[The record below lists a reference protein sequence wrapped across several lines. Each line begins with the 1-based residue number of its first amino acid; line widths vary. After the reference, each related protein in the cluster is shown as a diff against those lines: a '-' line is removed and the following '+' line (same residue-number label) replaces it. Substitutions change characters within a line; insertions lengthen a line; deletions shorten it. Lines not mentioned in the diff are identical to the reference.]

1 MKKIKSIAYTVTN
14 YAYLHKAIALKKS
27 FQKNNN
33 LRLRIF
39 LFEEKNNIPNN
50 IYSNEYEFLSD
61 LKIHN
66 YYQLAFK
73 YNVTEFTTSLKPT
86 ISLKLLEKYD
96 KVLFFDPDTFI
107 YNSVNQ
113 ILKKLDK
120 YSIVLT
126 PHSIH
131 HEDHNSIYPDSSFL
145 KYGVFNLG
153 FFGVNASKDSINFL
167 KWWEKRCL
175 NQCYF
180 EVHNGLSTDQK
191 WINIAHAFFDNI
203 FIDKSPSL
211 NVAYWNIKRRK
222 FSQKDTSIYVG
233 NTKLVFIHYSNFPD
247 KIENFLSTR
256 SNLKFSDI
264 DNGKLIKSLYLN
276 YGRMTVKIKEKISL
290 KNYIYSYEKFN
301 GYYITML
308 LRRIYGENQSQFENN
323 PFKSKKLFQFA
334 KKNSLLSNNSLP
346 VNYNENNVN
355 RKKLNI
361 VKNIFKIIIKIY
373 GARNFTNL
381 SRLMIYLSSPHR
393 IKNFYKINNSK
404 N

>member
-153 FFGVNASKDSINFL
+153 F
-167 KWWEKRCL
+167 
-175 NQCYF
+175 
-180 EVHNGLSTDQK
+180 
-191 WINIAHAFFDNI
+191 
-203 FIDKSPSL
+203 
-211 NVAYWNIKRRK
+211 
-222 FSQKDTSIYVG
+222 
-233 NTKLVFIHYSNFPD
+233 LV
-247 KIENFLSTR
+247 LM
-256 SNLKFSDI
+256 L
-264 DNGKLIKSLYLN
+264 
-276 YGRMTVKIKEKISL
+276 VKIQLIFL
-290 KNYIYSYEKFN
+290 N
-301 GYYITML
+301 G
-308 LRRIYGENQSQFENN
+308 G
-323 PFKSKKLFQFA
+323 KKD
-334 KKNSLLSNNSLP
+334 
-346 VNYNENNVN
+346 V
-355 RKKLNI
+355 
-361 VKNIFKIIIKIY
+361 
-373 GARNFTNL
+373 
-381 SRLMIYLSSPHR
+381 
-393 IKNFYKINNSK
+393 
-404 N
+404 